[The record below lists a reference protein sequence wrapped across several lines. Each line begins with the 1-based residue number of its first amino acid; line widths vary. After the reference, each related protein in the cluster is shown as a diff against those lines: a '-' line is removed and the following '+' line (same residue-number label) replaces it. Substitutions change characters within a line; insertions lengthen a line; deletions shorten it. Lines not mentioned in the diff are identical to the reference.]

1 MKRYTDDEL
10 RKEYG
15 KSEKLMV
22 SGGITQTHFWREGE
36 LSNKEFQQLEREEK
50 KKYINFLLEMN
61 YEDISTIDELNLN
74 QYLPITDI
82 ENKKYFNLKEVEQL
96 DHLTASVMSSIF
108 TPKNT
113 TPTLNDEL

>member
-1 MKRYTDDEL
+1 MKKYTDEEI
-10 RKEYG
+10 RNYYG

-22 SGGITQTHFWREGE
+22 SGGMTQAHFWREGE

-50 KKYINFLLEMN
+50 KKYVNFLLEMN
-61 YEDISTIDELNLN
+61 YEDISSIDLINLE

-82 ENKKYFNLKEVEQL
+82 ENKKFFNLKEVELL
-96 DHLTASVMSSIF
+96 DNLTTSVMTSIF
-108 TPKNT
+108 NPKGT

>member
-1 MKRYTDDEL
+1 MKRYTDEEI

-22 SGGITQTHFWREGE
+22 SGGIRQSWFWREGE

-61 YEDISTIDELNLN
+61 YEDISTNDEYNLN
-74 QYLPITDI
+74 NYLPIADI

-96 DHLTASVMSSIF
+96 DNLTASVMSSIF

>member
-1 MKRYTDDEL
+1 MKKYTDEEI

-22 SGGITQTHFWREGE
+22 SGGMREAWFWREGE
-36 LSNKEFQQLEREEK
+36 LSNKEFRQLEREEK
-50 KKYINFLLEMN
+50 KKYINSLLEMD
-61 YEDISTIDELNLN
+61 YKDISTNDEYNLN

-82 ENKKYFNLKEVEQL
+82 ENKRYFNLKEVEKL
-96 DHLTASVMSSIF
+96 DNLTASIISDMFNS
-108 TPKNT
+108 KGT

>member
-96 DHLTASVMSSIF
+96 DYLTASVMSSIF